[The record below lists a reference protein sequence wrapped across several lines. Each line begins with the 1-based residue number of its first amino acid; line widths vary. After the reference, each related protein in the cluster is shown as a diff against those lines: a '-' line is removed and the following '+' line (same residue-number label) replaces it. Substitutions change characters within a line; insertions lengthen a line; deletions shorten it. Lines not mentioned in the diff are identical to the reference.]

1 MKQNKLGARF
11 WISVLLVGV
20 IGQLAWAIENNYINL
35 WVYSQTGNAD
45 AITWMTISS
54 SIAATLTTFFIGL
67 LSDRL
72 GKRKL
77 FINVGYII
85 WGLSVFSFGLFSYH
99 NMLEITKDQASAIL
113 LVGIFMTVMDNVMTF
128 FGSSSNDAAFNAWL
142 TEHTDSSNRGK
153 VESVVSILPLL
164 ANVMMMGIGLP
175 LHIGSSTNGDDY
187 LNGLIQIGTYKD
199 SQEALAH
206 GWFLYFLI
214 CGVIVAIIGVIS
226 IFLLPKDNCVPN
238 REG

>member
-11 WISVLLVGV
+11 WVSVLLVGV

-113 LVGIFMTVMDNVMTF
+113 LVGIFMTVMD
-128 FGSSSNDAAFNAWL
+128 
-142 TEHTDSSNRGK
+142 K
-153 VESVVSILPLL
+153 
-164 ANVMMMGIGLP
+164 
-175 LHIGSSTNGDDY
+175 
-187 LNGLIQIGTYKD
+187 
-199 SQEALAH
+199 
-206 GWFLYFLI
+206 
-214 CGVIVAIIGVIS
+214 
-226 IFLLPKDNCVPN
+226 
-238 REG
+238 

>member
-11 WISVLLVGV
+11 WVSVLLVGI

-54 SIAATLTTFFIGL
+54 SITATLTTFFIGL

-128 FGSSSNDAAFNAWL
+128 FGSSSNDAAFNAW
-142 TEHTDSSNRGK
+142 
-153 VESVVSILPLL
+153 
-164 ANVMMMGIGLP
+164 
-175 LHIGSSTNGDDY
+175 
-187 LNGLIQIGTYKD
+187 
-199 SQEALAH
+199 
-206 GWFLYFLI
+206 
-214 CGVIVAIIGVIS
+214 
-226 IFLLPKDNCVPN
+226 
-238 REG
+238 

>member
-11 WISVLLVGV
+11 WVSVLLVGV

-128 FGSSSNDAAFNAWL
+128 FGSSSNDAAFNA
-142 TEHTDSSNRGK
+142 
-153 VESVVSILPLL
+153 
-164 ANVMMMGIGLP
+164 
-175 LHIGSSTNGDDY
+175 
-187 LNGLIQIGTYKD
+187 
-199 SQEALAH
+199 
-206 GWFLYFLI
+206 
-214 CGVIVAIIGVIS
+214 
-226 IFLLPKDNCVPN
+226 
-238 REG
+238 